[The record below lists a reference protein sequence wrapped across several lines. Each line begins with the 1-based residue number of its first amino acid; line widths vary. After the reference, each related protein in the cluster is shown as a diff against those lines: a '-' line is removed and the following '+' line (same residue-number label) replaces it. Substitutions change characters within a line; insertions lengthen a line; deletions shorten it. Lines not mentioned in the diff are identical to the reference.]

1 MTRTIKF
8 GFIEFMIGKRLSTI
22 VFLIAVAVLA
32 SAQTTKSMNKDNKEK
47 IPLYSY
53 SKRKYTNAKL
63 KKILA
68 KINAIPREKLDFST
82 S

>member
-1 MTRTIKF
+1 MSEAIAGRNTN
-8 GFIEFMIGKRLSTI
+8 GK
-22 VFLIAVAVLA
+22 
-32 SAQTTKSMNKDNKEK
+32 
-47 IPLYSY
+47 YS
-53 SKRKYTNAKL
+53 NAKL

>member
-1 MTRTIKF
+1 MHRIIFT
-8 GFIEFMIGKRLSTI
+8 FIDEN
-22 VFLIAVAVLA
+22 V
-32 SAQTTKSMNKDNKEK
+32 NDK
-47 IPLYSY
+47 ISNG
-53 SKRKYTNAKL
+53 KYTNAKL

>member
-1 MTRTIKF
+1 MPRKF
-8 GFIEFMIGKRLSTI
+8 
-22 VFLIAVAVLA
+22 A
-32 SAQTTKSMNKDNKEK
+32 SV
-47 IPLYSY
+47 P
-53 SKRKYTNAKL
+53 KYTNAKL

>member
-1 MTRTIKF
+1 MEECSNNMERLLTISF
-8 GFIEFMIGKRLSTI
+8 SHNGATPVTLALNTYDALGRLATSSVNNGGSI
-22 VFLIAVAVLA
+22 P
-32 SAQTTKSMNKDNKEK
+32 KE
-47 IPLYSY
+47 PSLW
-53 SKRKYTNAKL
+53 YTNAKL